1 MRNLLGQSESILPC
15 ENGQCLSFVQSSA
28 LVDRRRAVVAEDRN
42 AARRPVGG
50 SGHVARRPES
60 WFGRAV
66 YAVYARSSLDT
77 DRTLQDPLRVP
88 SGHSKIPSRR
98 RGGAAEGSGSSLCSL
113 CKKLA
118 RRGDLQPKGSVKTLH
133 CPPSPLFLSRHDVA
147 LAFEAGSPE
156 GEGGSDHGNCGKRAD
171 LRQEGGQGMQLS
183 VGAAG
188 KQRQMRHTKVALCAR
203 ALSIHI

>member
-66 YAVYARSSLDT
+66 YAVYAISSLDLT
-77 DRTLQDPLRVP
+77 
-88 SGHSKIPSRR
+88 GHSKIPSVSPPDTPRSPQDGGVERR
-98 RGGAAEGSGSSLCSL
+98 RGQAPLYALYARSSL
-113 CKKLA
+113 
-118 RRGDLQPKGSVKTLH
+118 
-133 CPPSPLFLSRHDVA
+133 DVA
-147 LAFEAGSPE
+147 TSSL
-156 GEGGSDHGNCGKRAD
+156 RA
-171 LRQEGGQGMQLS
+171 
-183 VGAAG
+183 V
-188 KQRQMRHTKVALCAR
+188 
-203 ALSIHI
+203 